1 MRDKVFIDTNVF
13 VYTTLEDEAEGAKY
27 QKAKKLI
34 KQLSDHE
41 TVVSTQILNEFYS
54 VLVKHKVPENEI
66 QDKVNTII
74 EDSTLALVRIETI
87 RSSWQIRMKYR
98 FSLWDSLIIA
108 SAVENEC
115 SLLYTEDL
123 QHNQLIGDRLKIIN
137 PFI

>member
-13 VYTTLEDEAEGAKY
+13 VYTTLEDEAEGAKF
-27 QKAKKLI
+27 QKAIKLI
-34 KQLSDHE
+34 KQLSNHE
-41 TVVSTQILNEFYS
+41 TVVSIQVLNEFYC

-66 QDKVNTII
+66 QDKLNTII
-74 EDSTLALVRIETI
+74 EDSTLALIRLDTI

-108 SAVENEC
+108 SAVENGC
-115 SLLYTEDL
+115 SILYTEDL
-123 QHNQLIGDRLKIIN
+123 QHNQLIGDRLEIIN